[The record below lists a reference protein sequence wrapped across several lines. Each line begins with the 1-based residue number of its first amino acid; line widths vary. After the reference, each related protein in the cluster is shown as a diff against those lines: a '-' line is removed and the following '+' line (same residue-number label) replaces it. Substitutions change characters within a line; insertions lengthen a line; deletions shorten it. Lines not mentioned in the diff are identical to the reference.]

1 MSRQPKNNI
10 FNHYESKP
18 LKKDH
23 ILPLIQ
29 VIIAFRLLKYFIRQP
44 RNSGTA
50 NAQSPLYNPWCRLAK
65 APPKSLNLE
74 ISTSAK
80 LLTWPYLRQVCQYR
94 QEFPVLGRRDRVKR
108 RSGRSAPS
116 ARRHRRNPKPPPPAS
131 QQPFGPGGWQSEGS
145 IKTQWP
151 KFIGNEDLDTNDNMH
166 N

>member
-1 MSRQPKNNI
+1 MKQVVLLFSIRLFYSSREISEWQ
-10 FNHYESKP
+10 
-18 LKKDH
+18 
-23 ILPLIQ
+23 
-29 VIIAFRLLKYFIRQP
+29 
-44 RNSGTA
+44 
-50 NAQSPLYNPWCRLAK
+50 PLYLCRLAK

-80 LLTWPYLRQVCQYR
+80 LLTWPYLRQLCQYC
-94 QEFPVLGRRDRVKR
+94 QEFPVLGRSDRLKR

-145 IKTQWP
+145 IKTQWT
-151 KFIGNEDLDTNDNMH
+151 KFIGNEDSDNDNMH

>member
-1 MSRQPKNNI
+1 MYI
-10 FNHYESKP
+10 FQNFGANVGKIT
-18 LKKDH
+18 H
-23 ILPLIQ
+23 INPLIREFYHNRASSMIL
-29 VIIAFRLLKYFIRQP
+29 VVLFFSTRLYSREISEWQ
-44 RNSGTA
+44 
-50 NAQSPLYNPWCRLAK
+50 PLYLCRLAK

-94 QEFPVLGRRDRVKR
+94 QEFPVLGRSDRLKR

-145 IKTQWP
+145 IKTQWT
-151 KFIGNEDLDTNDNMH
+151 KFIGNEDSDNDNMH